1 MQGND
6 SLGTFVPV
14 PAVVGDVDGAFLH
27 GYNSGAANSGSL
39 VCERL
44 YVYVLCK
51 LIGMWFK

>member
-1 MQGND
+1 MQGSD
-6 SLGTFVPV
+6 TLGTFVPV

-27 GYNSGAANSGSL
+27 GYNSGDANGGSL

-51 LIGMWFK
+51 LIGM

>member
-6 SLGTFVPV
+6 SLGTVVPV
-14 PAVVGDVDGAFLH
+14 LTIAGDVGGTFPP
-27 GYNSGAANSGSL
+27 GYNSGDANGGTL

-51 LIGMWFK
+51 LIGM